1 MQMYPESKKI
11 QAILNDATHIVVIQ
25 ADNPDADSLASS
37 LVLEHILSDMG
48 KQVTLYCGVNLP
60 SYLAYLPG
68 HDRVVDMLP
77 TQFDAAII
85 VDTSASS
92 LLEQLSQ
99 TGQDHWLKTKPVIVI
114 DHHDV
119 PLSISYVT
127 VGCVHPAVAT
137 GEVIYELA
145 TQLNWPINLEAK
157 RLITTS
163 IMADSMGLTSGSTTA
178 RSIMIISELVAGGVS
193 IAALE
198 QARRLMN
205 VRSLRIAQYK
215 GQLLQ
220 RIEITPG
227 GHVASVTIPWEEIE
241 TYSQEYNPAVLVLD
255 EMRLLTNVAIAIVF
269 KVYPNGRITGKIRAN
284 YGAPIAN
291 QLAELFGGGGHA
303 YASGFKVQDGRSFE
317 DIKSACLH
325 QAEALLTSLDQVAH
339 ETL

>member
-1 MQMYPESKKI
+1 
-11 QAILNDATHIVVIQ
+11 
-25 ADNPDADSLASS
+25 
-37 LVLEHILSDMG
+37 
-48 KQVTLYCGVNLP
+48 
-60 SYLAYLPG
+60 
-68 HDRVVDMLP
+68 
-77 TQFDAAII
+77 
-85 VDTSASS
+85 
-92 LLEQLSQ
+92 
-99 TGQDHWLKTKPVIVI
+99 
-114 DHHDV
+114 
-119 PLSISYVT
+119 
-127 VGCVHPAVAT
+127 
-137 GEVIYELA
+137 
-145 TQLNWPINLEAK
+145 
-157 RLITTS
+157 
-163 IMADSMGLTSGSTTA
+163 
-178 RSIMIISELVAGGVS
+178 
-193 IAALE
+193 
-198 QARRLMN
+198 MN